1 MTKTCLVSIGPTTT
15 QVFVEFYPF
24 PEIFVSLCNQVYYNS
39 AYDYHILLADL
50 RKLLGLSQTSMAE
63 LTIYHKFF
71 GRIHWI
77 KHEVFYQGFLQQMW
91 QNWLNLQI
99 FADLFTFTEE
109 ILKGKLNFLCSNPKC
124 DVVTRRGPERST
136 YAKTENYYF

>member
-1 MTKTCLVSIGPTTT
+1 
-15 QVFVEFYPF
+15 
-24 PEIFVSLCNQVYYNS
+24 
-39 AYDYHILLADL
+39 
-50 RKLLGLSQTSMAE
+50 
-63 LTIYHKFF
+63 
-71 GRIHWI
+71 
-77 KHEVFYQGFLQQMW
+77 MW

-109 ILKGKLNFLCSNPKC
+109 ILKGKLNFLCRNPKC